1 MRQHLAPAAESN
13 RRRICV
19 LHGLG
24 GIGKTQLAIE
34 HARLHKDKYTSVF
47 WLDGRTEDSLLQSL
61 VSIASRLPEGQ
72 VLRRDIKDI
81 KGVEELKE
89 RAQEVL
95 RWFALEGNHDWLLI
109 FDNIDKTSTLAS
121 HSDAE
126 SLTTYDLRSY
136 FPDGDRGSIII
147 TTRLK
152 RLMGLGKSIQLNKV
166 DITHGMMIL
175 ESASG
180 MSMKLSENSEGSK
193 GSELKNYDSG
203 KSLDAYWF
211 MDKLQSEESPRYI

>member
-1 MRQHLAPAAESN
+1 MRQHLISVAESN
-13 RRRICV
+13 RRRICE

-34 HARLHKDKYTSVF
+34 HARLYKDKYASAF
-47 WLDGRTEDSLLQSL
+47 RPDGKTEDSLLQSL
-61 VSIASRLPEGQ
+61 VSIASRLPEDQ

-81 KGVEELKE
+81 KGSKELKE

-95 RWFALEGNHDWLLI
+95 RWFALEGNHDWLLV
-109 FDNIDKTSTLAS
+109 FDDIHKTSTLAS
-121 HSDAE
+121 HSNVE
-126 SLTTYDLRSY
+126 SLTTYDVRSY

-152 RLMGLGKSIQLNKV
+152 RLMRLGKSIQLSKL
-166 DITHGMMIL
+166 DITHGVMIL

-180 MSMKLSENSEGSK
+180 MSMRLSGNSEGSK
-193 GSELKNYDSG
+193 DSELKNYDSG
-203 KSLDAYWF
+203 
-211 MDKLQSEESPRYI
+211 